1 MTKSSKEVE
10 KIEQL
15 LADKFVQKF
24 GLNLQSTTPRC
35 RNEIINNK
43 QDMI

>member
-15 LADKFVQKF
+15 LAEQDQAY
-24 GLNLQSTTPRC
+24 QETT
-35 RNEIINNK
+35 
-43 QDMI
+43 DTF

>member
-15 LADKFVQKF
+15 LAEQDQAHQ
-24 GLNLQSTTPRC
+24 GTT
-35 RNEIINNK
+35 
-43 QDMI
+43 DTF

>member
-15 LADKFVQKF
+15 LAEQY
-24 GLNLQSTTPRC
+24 QAHQETT
-35 RNEIINNK
+35 
-43 QDMI
+43 DTF

>member
-15 LADKFVQKF
+15 LAEQDQAH
-24 GLNLQSTTPRC
+24 QETT
-35 RNEIINNK
+35 
-43 QDMI
+43 DTF